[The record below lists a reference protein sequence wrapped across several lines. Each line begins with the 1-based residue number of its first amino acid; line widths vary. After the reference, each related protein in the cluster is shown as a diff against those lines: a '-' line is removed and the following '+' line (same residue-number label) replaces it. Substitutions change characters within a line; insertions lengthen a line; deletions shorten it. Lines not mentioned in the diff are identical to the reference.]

1 MIYLSIYIIIFITLI
16 AAIIVAISQILFKK
30 GISNKKVKPSNLLKI
45 LFKSKPVFI
54 GMAFYLISLV
64 IYLFALKSAPLS
76 IVYPIFASSFIFVV
90 IFSVLFLKERFSKYR
105 FIGIII
111 IFIGI
116 VVVALSY

>member
-45 LFKSKPVFI
+45 LFKSKLVFI
-54 GMAFYLISLV
+54 GMVFYLISLV

-90 IFSVLFLKERFSKYR
+90 IFSVLFLRERFSKYR

-116 VVVALSY
+116 IVVALSY